1 MQVCIFGLPKTGTTG
16 LYGLIKNGMRN
27 AGLDPVA
34 TFEPP
39 GQAAFKSFFGKSN
52 PGVNF
57 VTKVMIRKTYFE
69 DPALINKFSHK
80 VMIVR
85 DPRDR
90 AISRFLFRALSGRR
104 DDEAAVNEF
113 VELLRKKEAN
123 PKSISFVKL
132 TEEADRLKIG
142 KSEWENIPSR
152 MEYQIRLL
160 KKHGFHR
167 ILYEDFVA
175 KNYSEL
181 SNYLGLQL
189 EGNKAKNESWLGH
202 ITRSKSNGA
211 WRDWYTAEDVE
222 FIRPIFKPYM
232 DHFGYEDDWDLP
244 AKQSIDSKTASEY
257 VVDRYAKRKKEFSLM
272 SLTDDK
278 SLKSKDDFEF
288 YLGRA
293 GDGRNAD
300 IWLVASQ
307 YLTDGN
313 KGEAFKWFETG
324 QLLGS
329 MECQKALRK
338 MLKNGYRTDKY
349 RTRFA
354 LDFVNNKASLV
365 KVCLWLLRERK
376 RLFYNCIMVVKRRDM
391 TLRHILSRLRNI

>member
-16 LYGLIKNGMRN
+16 LYGLIKNGMAN

-39 GQAAFKSFFGKSN
+39 RTTAFKSFFEKSN
-52 PGVNF
+52 PDVNF

-69 DPALINKFSHK
+69 DPALINQFSHK
-80 VMIVR
+80 VMIIR

-90 AISRFLFRALSGRR
+90 AISRLLFRALSGRR
-104 DDEAAVNEF
+104 DDEDAVNEF
-113 VELLRKKEAN
+113 VDLLRKKEAD

-132 TEEADRLKIG
+132 TQEADRLKIG
-142 KSEWENIPSR
+142 KSEWANIPSR
-152 MEYQIRLL
+152 MEYQIRRM

-181 SNYLGLQL
+181 SDYLGLKL

-211 WRDWYTAEDVE
+211 WRDWYTEEDVE
-222 FIRPIFKPYM
+222 FIRPMFKPYM
-232 DHFGYEDDWDLP
+232 DHFGYEDDWDIP

-272 SLTDDK
+272 SSSGDK
-278 SLKSKDDFEF
+278 TLKSADEFEF

-307 YLTDGN
+307 FLQDGETD
-313 KGEAFKWFETG
+313 EAFKWFETG
-324 QLLGS
+324 HLLGNVK
-329 MECQKALRK
+329 CQKALRR
-338 MLKNGYRTDKY
+338 MLKKGFRSDVYRTK
-349 RTRFA
+349 FA
-354 LDFVNNKASLV
+354 LNFVNDKDKLG
-365 KVCLWLLRERK
+365 
-376 RLFYNCIMVVKRRDM
+376 
-391 TLRHILSRLRNI
+391 

>member
-16 LYGLIKNGMRN
+16 LYGLIKNGMSN
-27 AGLDPVA
+27 AGLNPVA

-39 GQAAFKSFFGKSN
+39 NQTAFKSFFEKSN
-52 PGVNF
+52 PDVSF
-57 VTKVMIRKTYFE
+57 VTKVMIRKAYFE
-69 DPALINKFSHK
+69 DTSVINQFSHK

-90 AISRFLFRALSGRR
+90 ALSRLLFRPLSGRR
-104 DDEAAVNEF
+104 DDDAAIEEF
-113 VELLRKKEAN
+113 VGLLRQKEAD
-123 PKSISFVKL
+123 PKSISFMKL
-132 TEEADRLKIG
+132 TDEADRLGIG
-142 KSEWENIPSR
+142 KSEWKTIKPR
-152 MEYQIRLL
+152 MEYQIRRL

-181 SNYLGLQL
+181 SHYLGLEL

-202 ITRSKSNGA
+202 ISRSKSNGA
-211 WRDWYTAEDVE
+211 WRDWFTEEDVDS
-222 FIRPIFKPYM
+222 IRPLFKPYM
-232 DHFGYEDDWDLP
+232 DHFGYEDDWEIP
-244 AKQSIDSKTASEY
+244 AKQSISSKTASEY

-272 SLTDDK
+272 SSSGDK
-278 SLKSKDDFEF
+278 TLKSASDFKF

-307 YLTDGN
+307 YLE
-313 KGEAFKWFETG
+313 KGKKDEAFKWFETG
-324 QLLGS
+324 HLLGNVK
-329 MECQKALRK
+329 CQKMLRK
-338 MLKNGYRTDKY
+338 MLKKGYRTDSY

-354 LDFVNNKASLV
+354 LDFVNDKDKLG
-365 KVCLWLLRERK
+365 
-376 RLFYNCIMVVKRRDM
+376 
-391 TLRHILSRLRNI
+391 